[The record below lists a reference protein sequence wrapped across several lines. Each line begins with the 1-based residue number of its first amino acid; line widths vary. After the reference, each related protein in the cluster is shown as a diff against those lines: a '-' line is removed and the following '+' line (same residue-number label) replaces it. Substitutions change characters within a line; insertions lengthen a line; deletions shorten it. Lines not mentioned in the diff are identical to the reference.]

1 MQVELQDTR
10 GNTGDRPP
18 DGAGAQLLSASSMIG
33 NEVWNRN
40 QQRLGEVKELMLN
53 TVTGGVSYAVVSAG
67 GFLGMGDTLHAVPW
81 SILSLDREGHRFVL
95 DIDAER
101 FKDAPGFD
109 KETWPQAAD
118 VSWSNRVNA
127 FYGMQGE
134 RVGTVDPTSLH
145 EKF

>member
-1 MQVELQDTR
+1 MPVELHDTP
-10 GNTGDRPP
+10 GHTEGSPP
-18 DGAGAQLLSASSMIG
+18 DGAGALLLSAGSLIG
-33 NEVWNRN
+33 NEVCNRN
-40 QQRLGEVKELMLN
+40 QQRLGEITELMLN

-81 SILSLDREGHRFVL
+81 SALSLDKEGHRFVL

-109 KETWPQAAD
+109 KENWPNRAD
-118 VSWSNRVNA
+118 VSWTNRVNA

-134 RVGTVDPTSLH
+134 RVGTDSPG
-145 EKF
+145 

>member
-1 MQVELQDTR
+1 MQVEPQDTPV
-10 GNTGDRPP
+10 NTGDRPP

-33 NEVWNRN
+33 NEVCNRN
-40 QQRLGEVKELMLN
+40 QQRLGEITELMLN
-53 TVTGGVSYAVVSAG
+53 TVTGGVSYVVVSAG

-81 SILSLDREGHRFVL
+81 SALSLDREGHRFVL

-109 KETWPQAAD
+109 KENWPQTAD

-134 RVGTVDPTSLH
+134 RVGGGH
-145 EKF
+145 G